1 MQAAGA
7 RRAEVRR
14 ETRETRIYV
23 ELALAPPGG
32 IRVSTPIKFLN
43 HMLETFIF
51 YMNAS
56 GEIVAEDLRGFDDH
70 HVAEDV
76 FIALGMAI
84 DRALGDRVGI
94 RRFGWSMV
102 PMDDALAVTSVDLG
116 GGRAYWVFR
125 GGSFIGERIGDLMTQ
140 MIPPHIIRTL
150 ATYSRA
156 TIHAEIRW
164 GGENDHHMAEALFK
178 SLGLSMAQA
187 MEYVDNSVR
196 SLKGGTLQ

>member
-1 MQAAGA
+1 MIVQGAGGV

-23 ELALAPPGG
+23 NLALAPGS
-32 IRVSTPIKFLN
+32 IKVLTPIKFLN
-43 HMLETFIF
+43 HMLETLIF

-56 GEIVAEDLRGFDDH
+56 GEVVAEDLRGGFDDH
-70 HVAEDV
+70 HVVEDI

-84 DRALGDRVGI
+84 DKALGDRVGI

-116 GGRAYWVFR
+116 GRAYWVFR
-125 GGSFIGERIGDLMTQ
+125 GGSFIGERIGDLTSQ
-140 MIPPHIIRTL
+140 MIPHIVRTL
-150 ATYSRA
+150 ATYSRS

-187 MEYVDNSVR
+187 MEYVDDSVR
-196 SLKGGTLQ
+196 SLKGGVM